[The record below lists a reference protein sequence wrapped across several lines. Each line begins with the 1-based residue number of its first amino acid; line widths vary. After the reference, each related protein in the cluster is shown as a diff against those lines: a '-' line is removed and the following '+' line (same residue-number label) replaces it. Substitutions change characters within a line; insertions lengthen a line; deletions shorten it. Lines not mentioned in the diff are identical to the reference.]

1 MLVAVGFN
9 QKGADVAVRE
19 LLAASAE
26 ARDAALA
33 ELSSLASPRG
43 ARLQ

>member
-26 ARDAALA
+26 ARDAAL
-33 ELSSLASPRG
+33 SSLASPRG